1 MSNTQ
6 SQYVMSKGNMF
17 VGSARGRV
25 GNLVLYTRMGSQITR
40 AYQSSV
46 KNPKTS
52 GQMLQR
58 AKFSNAVKFYQKAVQ
73 HFFKFAYQD
82 QKQTE
87 TAFNAFMRHNVD
99 RACLLRKDEVNDPYF
114 PAFGRWQMS
123 QGSLAAPMVPK
134 FTYESDNEN
143 ALFAN
148 TGIKGTEKTVADLSS
163 VLIGQ
168 GYHVGDIIT
177 FVCISSLVNS
187 VDFDLTNY
195 YDSGNLL
202 QPQWDIRQLIVST
215 SDQTAISDIPSLGPS
230 VGVLSAVNG
239 GLQCAFANPQY
250 SNAVAVIATR
260 KGTGV
265 TYASNAE
272 LVPNSVAL
280 EMINATTTTAWIAE
294 VTASWQ
300 SQGDAILQG
309 SVANTRTRAEGG
321 SGTGTTGGS
330 TSGGSTAESKIN
342 TINGGSKPLSITK
355 EGTTDVTIEGN
366 KLSAVPPT
374 TTGKGISIS
383 DFNVNSTSTV
393 ATFSIDVDDRYDTGS
408 VSYMGKTI
416 ANVRREGEDL

>member
-6 SQYVMSKGNMF
+6 SQFVMSKGNMF
-17 VGSARGRV
+17 VGSAKGKV
-25 GNLVLYTRMGSQITR
+25 GNLVLYTRKGSQITR
-40 AYQSSV
+40 AYQSDV

-134 FTYESDNEN
+134 FNKDI
-143 ALFAN
+143 ALFTN
-148 TGIKGTEKTVADLSS
+148 TGMQGTKKTTVAGLSS
-163 VLIGQ
+163 ILIGQ
-168 GYHVGDIIT
+168 GYQVGDIIT
-177 FVCISSLVNS
+177 FVFISSLVNS
-187 VDFDLTNY
+187 VDFDLSNY

-202 QPQWDIRQLIVST
+202 QPQWDIRQFVVSP
-215 SDQTAISDIPSLGPS
+215 SDTTPISDIPSLGPS
-230 VGVLSAVNG
+230 VGVLSPIVNG
-239 GLQCAFANPQY
+239 GGLQFEFTNPKY

-260 KGTGV
+260 KGSGV

-272 LVPNSVAL
+272 LVPNSVTLA
-280 EMINATTTTAWIAE
+280 MINATTTTEWIAE
-294 VTASWQ
+294 VSASWQ

-309 SVANTRTRAEGG
+309 SVANGKSTRAEGG
-321 SGTGTTGGS
+321 SS
-330 TSGGSTAESKIN
+330 IN
-342 TINGGSKPLSITK
+342 TINGESKTLSIG
-355 EGTTDVTIEGN
+355 EPGTTAVKIEGN

-374 TTGKGISIS
+374 ATGSGITINT
-383 DFNVNSTSTV
+383 FALNPTATS
-393 ATFSIDVDDRYDTGS
+393 ATFNIVVAENYKAGS

-416 ANVRREGEDL
+416 ADVRKEGEDL

>member
-1 MSNTQ
+1 
-6 SQYVMSKGNMF
+6 MF
-17 VGSARGRV
+17 VGSAKGRV
-25 GNLVLYTRMGSQITR
+25 GNLVLYTRKGSQITR
-40 AYQSSV
+40 AYQPTV

-114 PAFGRWQMS
+114 PAFGRWIMS
-123 QGSLAAPMVPK
+123 QGSLPAPMIPM
-134 FTYESDNEN
+134 FTNEN
-143 ALFAN
+143 CLFAN

-168 GYHVGDIIT
+168 GAHVGDILTI
-177 FVCISSLVNS
+177 VCISSLVTS
-187 VDFDLTNY
+187 VDFDLSNY
-195 YDSGNLL
+195 YDSGNLV

-215 SDQTAISDIPSLGPS
+215 SDQTPISDIPSLGPS
-230 VGVLSAVNG
+230 VGVLSAVEG
-239 GLQCAFANPQY
+239 GLQFAFTNPQY
-250 SNAVAVIATR
+250 CNAAAVIATR
-260 KGTGV
+260 KGSGV

-280 EMINATTTTAWIAE
+280 AMINATTTTAWIAE
-294 VTASWQ
+294 CTASWQ
-300 SQGDAILQG
+300 SKGDAILQG
-309 SVANTRTRAEGG
+309 SVAKGKRTRAEGG
-321 SGTGTTGGS
+321 SGTGGTGGS
-330 TSGGSTAESKIN
+330 TTGGSTAESYIN
-342 TINGGSKPLSITK
+342 TINDKRQPMTIDGPG
-355 EGTTDVTIEGN
+355 ENGVTIVGE

-374 TTGKGISIS
+374 ATGTGISIK
-383 DFNVNSTSTV
+383 DFEVTPDATM
-393 ATFSIDVDDRYDTGS
+393 ATFYINVAENYNAGS

-416 ANVRREGEDL
+416 ATISKAGSGEDF

>member
-1 MSNTQ
+1 
-6 SQYVMSKGNMF
+6 MF
-17 VGSARGRV
+17 VGSAKGKV

-40 AYQSSV
+40 AYQSTV

-73 HFFKFAYQD
+73 HFFKFAFQD

-134 FTYESDNEN
+134 FNNDN

-163 VLIGQ
+163 ILIGQ

-177 FVCISSLVNS
+177 FVCISSLVTS
-187 VDFDLTNY
+187 VDFDLSNY

-202 QPQWDIRQLIVST
+202 QPQWDIRQFVVST

-239 GLQCAFANPQY
+239 GLQFAFTIPQY

-260 KGTGV
+260 KGSGV

-309 SVANTRTRAEGG
+309 SVANSKRTRAEGG

-330 TSGGSTAESKIN
+330 TTGGHTAESKID
-342 TINGGSKPLSITK
+342 TISGRTEPGVIYNPGTYGVGIKGTSLSR
-355 EGTTDVTIEGN
+355 
-366 KLSAVPPT
+366 VPPT
-374 TTGKGISIS
+374 ATGTGISIS
-383 DFNVNSTSTV
+383 EFSVSTV
-393 ATFSIDVDDRYDTGS
+393 DSTDDTAHFTIVVAEDYTAGS
-408 VSYMGKTI
+408 VSYMGKTVVY
-416 ANVRREGEDL
+416 VRKGSEQEGI

>member
-1 MSNTQ
+1 
-6 SQYVMSKGNMF
+6 MF
-17 VGSARGRV
+17 VGSAKGRV
-25 GNLVLYTRMGSQITR
+25 GNLVLYTRKGSQITR
-40 AYQSSV
+40 AYQPTV

-58 AKFSNAVKFYQKAVQ
+58 AKFANAVKFYQKAVQ

-99 RACLLRKDEVNDPYF
+99 RACLLRMDEVNDPYF

-134 FTYESDNEN
+134 FAN
-143 ALFAN
+143 ANCLFAN

-163 VLIGQ
+163 ILIGQ

-177 FVCISSLVNS
+177 FVCISSLVTS
-187 VDFDLTNY
+187 VDFDLSNY
-195 YDSGNLL
+195 YDSGNLV

-215 SDQTAISDIPSLGPS
+215 SDQTPLSDIPSLGPS

-239 GLQCAFANPQY
+239 GLQFAFNNPQY
-250 SNAVAVIATR
+250 CNAAAVIVTR
-260 KGTGV
+260 KGNGV

-272 LVPNSVAL
+272 LVPNSVTLA
-280 EMINATTTTAWIAE
+280 MINATTTTAWIAE

-309 SVANTRTRAEGG
+309 SVAKSKRTRAEGG

-330 TSGGSTAESKIN
+330 TTGGHTAESYIR
-342 TINGGSKPLSITK
+342 TINGGSQPLTIDQV
-355 EGTTDVTIEGN
+355 GTTAVTIEGN
-366 KLSAVPPT
+366 KLSTVPPT
-374 TTGKGISIS
+374 TPDNRITIE
-383 DFNVNSTSTV
+383 DFSLNPTATV
-393 ATFSIDVDDRYDTGS
+393 ATFKIEVNDDNYTPGS

-416 ANVRREGEDL
+416 ARIVKAGSGEDF

>member
-1 MSNTQ
+1 
-6 SQYVMSKGNMF
+6 MF

-25 GNLVLYTRMGSQITR
+25 GNLVLYTRKGSQITR
-40 AYQSSV
+40 AYQSTV

-114 PAFGRWQMS
+114 PAFGRWIMS

-134 FTYESDNEN
+134 FNNKN

-163 VLIGQ
+163 ILIGQ

-187 VDFDLTNY
+187 VDFDLSNY

-215 SDQTAISDIPSLGPS
+215 SDQTPISEIPSLGPS
-230 VGVLSAVNG
+230 VGVLSAVDG
-239 GLQCAFANPQY
+239 GLQFAFTNPQY

-260 KGTGV
+260 KGSGV

-272 LVPNSVAL
+272 LVPNAVSLA
-280 EMINATTTTAWIAE
+280 MINATTTTAWIAE

-309 SVANTRTRAEGG
+309 SIANGTATRAEGG
-321 SGTGTTGGS
+321 SGTGTAGGSATGG
-330 TSGGSTAESKIN
+330 TTADSRID
-342 TINGGSKPLSITK
+342 TINGGTQILRINGP
-355 EGTTDVTIEGN
+355 GTTTITIEGN
-366 KLSAVPPT
+366 RLSAIPPT
-374 TTGKGISIS
+374 
-383 DFNVNSTSTV
+383 STSPRIKIDNFALNQFKTS
-393 ATFSIDVDDRYDTGS
+393 ATFNIVVPEDYLPATI
-408 VSYMGKTI
+408 SYMGSSI
-416 ANVRREGEDL
+416 AYVRKDSGQEGI

>member
-17 VGSARGRV
+17 VGSAKGKV
-25 GNLVLYTRMGSQITR
+25 GNLILYTRKGSQITR
-40 AYQSSV
+40 AYQSDV
-46 KNPKTS
+46 KNPRTS

-73 HFFKFAYQD
+73 HFFRFAYQD

-134 FTYESDNEN
+134 FANEN

-163 VLIGQ
+163 ILIGQ

-177 FVCISSLVNS
+177 FVCISSLVTS
-187 VDFDLTNY
+187 VDFDLSNY
-195 YDSGNLL
+195 YDSGNLV
-202 QPQWDIRQLIVST
+202 QPQWDIRQFVVST

-239 GLQCAFANPQY
+239 GLQFAFANPQY
-250 SNAVAVIATR
+250 SNAVAVIVTR
-260 KGTGV
+260 KGSGV

-272 LVPNSVAL
+272 LVPNSVTIA
-280 EMINATTTTAWIAE
+280 MINATTTTAWIAE

-309 SVANTRTRAEGG
+309 SVANGKATRADGG

-330 TSGGSTAESKIN
+330 STGGHTTDSVIY
-342 TINGGSKPLSITK
+342 TINGGSKPVKFT
-355 EGTTDVTIEGN
+355 GTGVKTVHIVGN
-366 KLSAVPPT
+366 KLSAVAPT
-374 TTGKGISIS
+374 ATGDGIS
-383 DFNVNSTSTV
+383 VNTFSVNPTATS
-393 ATFSIDVDDRYDTGS
+393 ATFNIVVDEKYKSGS
-408 VSYMGKTI
+408 VSYMGKTVAI
-416 ANVRREGEDL
+416 ITDNAL

>member
-17 VGSARGRV
+17 VGSAKGRV
-25 GNLVLYTRMGSQITR
+25 GNLVLYTRKGSQITR
-40 AYQSSV
+40 AYQSTV

-58 AKFSNAVKFYQKAVQ
+58 AKFANAVKFYQKAVQ

-99 RACLLRKDEVNDPYF
+99 RACLLRKDEVSDPYF

-134 FTYESDNEN
+134 FNNEN

-163 VLIGQ
+163 ILIGQ

-187 VDFDLTNY
+187 VDFDLSNY

-239 GLQCAFANPQY
+239 GLQFAFNNPKY
-250 SNAVAVIATR
+250 SNAAAVIATR
-260 KGTGV
+260 KGSGV
-265 TYASNAE
+265 TYASNAQ
-272 LVPNSVAL
+272 LVPNSVTL
-280 EMINATTTTAWIAE
+280 SMINATTTTAWIAE

-309 SVANTRTRAEGG
+309 SVANSMRTRAEGG

-330 TSGGSTAESKIN
+330 TTGGSTAESKIN
-342 TINGGSKPLSITK
+342 TINGGSQPLTIS
-355 EGTTDVTIEGN
+355 EVGTTDVTIKGN
-366 KLSAVPPT
+366 KLSAIPPT
-374 TTGKGISIS
+374 STNEQIAIS
-383 DFNVNSTSTV
+383 DFEVNSDSTV
-393 ATFSIDVDDRYDTGS
+393 ATFGIDVFDNYKAGS

-416 ANVRREGEDL
+416 AIITEAL

>member
-1 MSNTQ
+1 
-6 SQYVMSKGNMF
+6 MF
-17 VGSARGRV
+17 VGSAKGKV

-134 FTYESDNEN
+134 FNNDN

-163 VLIGQ
+163 ILIGQ

-187 VDFDLTNY
+187 VDFDLSNY

-230 VGVLSAVNG
+230 VGVLTAVNG
-239 GLQCAFANPQY
+239 GLQFAFSNPKY
-250 SNAVAVIATR
+250 SNAAAVIATR
-260 KGTGV
+260 KGSGV

-272 LVPNSVAL
+272 LVPNSVTLA
-280 EMINATTTTAWIAE
+280 MINATSTTAWIAE
-294 VTASWQ
+294 VTVSWQ

-309 SVANTRTRAEGG
+309 SVANSKYRAEGG

-330 TSGGSTAESKIN
+330 TSGGSTAESRID
-342 TINGGSKPLSITK
+342 TINGKPNPLTINK
-355 EGTTDVTIEGN
+355 PGTTGVIIRGY
-366 KLSAVPPT
+366 KLSSVLPV
-374 TTGKGISIS
+374 TTGTGISIY
-383 DFNVNSTSTV
+383 DWQFNDSESVQFNIV
-393 ATFSIDVDDRYDTGS
+393 VDENYTTGS

-416 ANVRREGEDL
+416 AYVNKANEQEGI

>member
-1 MSNTQ
+1 
-6 SQYVMSKGNMF
+6 MF
-17 VGSARGRV
+17 IGSAKGKV
-25 GNLVLYTRMGSQITR
+25 GNLILYTRMGSQITR
-40 AYQSSV
+40 AYQSTV

-99 RACLLRKDEVNDPYF
+99 RACLLRKDEVNDSYF
-114 PAFGRWQMS
+114 PALGRWQMS
-123 QGSLAAPMVPK
+123 QGSLPAPMIPK
-134 FTYESDNEN
+134 FEKDI
-143 ALFAN
+143 ALFTNSGMQGA
-148 TGIKGTEKTVADLSS
+148 KKTTVGGLSS
-163 VLIGQ
+163 ILIGQ

-177 FVCISSLVNS
+177 FVFISSLVNS
-187 VDFDLTNY
+187 VDFDLSNY

-202 QPQWDIRQLIVST
+202 QPQWDIRQFVVSP
-215 SDQTAISDIPSLGPS
+215 SDQTEISDIPSLGPS
-230 VGVLSAVNG
+230 VGVLSASNGG
-239 GLQCAFANPQY
+239 GLQFEFTNPKY

-260 KGTGV
+260 KGNGV

-272 LVPNSVAL
+272 LVPNSVTL
-280 EMINATTTTAWIAE
+280 RMINATTTTDWIAE

-321 SGTGTTGGS
+321 SG
-330 TSGGSTAESKIN
+330 IN
-342 TINGGSKPLSITK
+342 TINGGSEPLSIT
-355 EGTTDVTIEGN
+355 EVGTTAVTIKGN

-374 TTGKGISIS
+374 TTGSGITI
-383 DFNVNSTSTV
+383 DTFALDPTATS
-393 ATFSIDVDDRYDTGS
+393 ATFNIVVAENYKPGS

-416 ANVRREGEDL
+416 ADVIDEDI

>member
-1 MSNTQ
+1 
-6 SQYVMSKGNMF
+6 MF
-17 VGSARGRV
+17 VGSAKGRV
-25 GNLVLYTRMGSQITR
+25 GNLVLYTRKGSQITR
-40 AYQSSV
+40 AYQSTV

-58 AKFSNAVKFYQKAVQ
+58 AKFANSVKFYQKAVQ
-73 HFFKFAYQD
+73 HFFKFAFQD

-99 RACLLRKDEVNDPYF
+99 RACLLRMDEVSDPYF

-134 FTYESDNEN
+134 FTNEN

-148 TGIKGTEKTVADLSS
+148 TGIKGSEKTVADLSS
-163 VLIGQ
+163 ILIGQ

-177 FVCISSLVNS
+177 FVCISSLVTS
-187 VDFDLTNY
+187 VDFDLSNY
-195 YDSGNLL
+195 YDSGNLV

-215 SDQTAISDIPSLGPS
+215 NDQTAISDIPSLGPS

-239 GLQCAFANPQY
+239 GLQFAFANPQY

-260 KGTGV
+260 KGSGV

-272 LVPNSVAL
+272 LVPNPVCLA
-280 EMINATTTTAWIAE
+280 MINATTTTAWIAE

-300 SQGDAILQG
+300 SKGDAILQG
-309 SVANTRTRAEGG
+309 SVAKGKRTRAEGG

-330 TSGGSTAESKIN
+330 TTGGSTAESKIN
-342 TINGGSKPLSITK
+342 TINGGSQALSISTA
-355 EGTTDVTIEGN
+355 GTTAVTIEGN
-366 KLSAVPPT
+366 KLSAVTPT
-374 TTGKGISIS
+374 TTGNGITITN
-383 DFNVNSTSTV
+383 FQVNSTATV
-393 ATFSIDVDDRYDTGS
+393 AMFNIVVAENYNSGS

-416 ANVRREGEDL
+416 AYVSKAAGGEDF

>member
-6 SQYVMSKGNMF
+6 SQLVMSKGNMF

-25 GNLVLYTRMGSQITR
+25 GNLVLYTRKGSQITR
-40 AYQSSV
+40 AYQSTV

-99 RACLLRKDEVNDPYF
+99 RACLLRKDEVNDTYF

-134 FTYESDNEN
+134 FTDAN

-163 VLIGQ
+163 ILIGQ

-239 GLQCAFANPQY
+239 GLQFAFTNPKY
-250 SNAVAVIATR
+250 SNAAAVIATR
-260 KGTGV
+260 KGSGV

-272 LVPNSVAL
+272 LVPNSVTLA
-280 EMINATTTTAWIAE
+280 MINATTTTAWIAE

-309 SVANTRTRAEGG
+309 RVANSKRTRAEGG

-330 TSGGSTAESKIN
+330 STGGHTAESVIK
-342 TINGGSKPLSITK
+342 TINGKSQPL
-355 EGTTDVTIEGN
+355 TISNPGRQYVEIGGN
-366 KLSAVPPT
+366 SLSTVPPA
-374 TTGKGISIS
+374 TTGTGISI
-383 DFNVNSTSTV
+383 DRFHVRDGGEIAAFN
-393 ATFSIDVDDRYDTGS
+393 IDVAEDYSAGS
-408 VSYMGKTI
+408 VSYMGRTI
-416 ANVRREGEDL
+416 AYVKKVDNQEGV

>member
-6 SQYVMSKGNMF
+6 SQLVMSKGNMF
-17 VGSARGRV
+17 VGSAKGRV
-25 GNLVLYTRMGSQITR
+25 GNLVLYTRKGSQITR
-40 AYQSSV
+40 AYQSTV

-134 FTYESDNEN
+134 FNNQN

-163 VLIGQ
+163 ILIGQ

-187 VDFDLTNY
+187 VDFDLSNY

-230 VGVLSAVNG
+230 VGVLSAVDG
-239 GLQCAFANPQY
+239 GLQFAFTNPQY
-250 SNAVAVIATR
+250 SNAVAVIVTR
-260 KGTGV
+260 KGSGV

-280 EMINATTTTAWIAE
+280 AMINATTTTAWIAE
-294 VTASWQ
+294 VTPSWQ

-309 SVANTRTRAEGG
+309 SVANSKRTRAEGG
-321 SGTGTTGGS
+321 SGTGTSGGS
-330 TSGGSTAESKIN
+330 TTGGSTAESRID
-342 TINGGSKPLSITK
+342 TINDGSKAVSISKSGKTY
-355 EGTTDVTIEGN
+355 VTITGN

-374 TTGKGISIS
+374 PTGTGISIK
-383 DFNVNSTSTV
+383 DFELNSTSTV
-393 ATFSIDVDDRYDTGS
+393 ARFEIDVDSSFDTGS

-416 ANVRREGEDL
+416 AYVKKIDNPEGV

>member
-6 SQYVMSKGNMF
+6 SQLVMSKGNMF
-17 VGSARGRV
+17 VGSAKGKV

-40 AYQSSV
+40 AYQSTV

-73 HFFKFAYQD
+73 HFFKFAFQD

-114 PAFGRWQMS
+114 PAFGRWMMS
-123 QGSLAAPMVPK
+123 QGSLAAPMVPM
-134 FTYESDNEN
+134 FNNEN

-163 VLIGQ
+163 ILIGQ

-187 VDFDLTNY
+187 VDFDLSNY

-239 GLQCAFANPQY
+239 GLQFAFTNPQY
-250 SNAVAVIATR
+250 SNAVAVIVTR
-260 KGTGV
+260 KGSGV

-280 EMINATTTTAWIAE
+280 AMIKATTTTAWIAE
-294 VTASWQ
+294 VAASWQ

-309 SVANTRTRAEGG
+309 SVANGKTRAEGG

-330 TSGGSTAESKIN
+330 TTGGSTADSKIN
-342 TINGGSKPLSITK
+342 TINGESKPLTITDW
-355 EGTTDVTIEGN
+355 GQTDVTIKGN

-374 TTGKGISIS
+374 TTNEHILIANFK
-383 DFNVNSTSTV
+383 VNSTSTE
-393 ATFSIDVDDRYDTGS
+393 ATFVIDVDQDYKSGS

-416 ANVRREGEDL
+416 AVVQEPI

>member
-1 MSNTQ
+1 
-6 SQYVMSKGNMF
+6 MF

-25 GNLVLYTRMGSQITR
+25 GNLVLYTRKGSQITR
-40 AYQSSV
+40 AYQSTV

-73 HFFKFAYQD
+73 HFFKFAFQD

-134 FTYESDNEN
+134 FNGDA

-163 VLIGQ
+163 ILIGQ

-187 VDFDLTNY
+187 VDFDLSNY

-202 QPQWDIRQLIVST
+202 QPQWDIRQLIVSP

-239 GLQCAFANPQY
+239 GLQFAFTNPKF
-250 SNAVAVIATR
+250 SNAAAVIATR
-260 KGTGV
+260 KGSGV

-272 LVPNSVAL
+272 LVPNSVTLA
-280 EMINATTTTAWIAE
+280 MIDATTTTAWIAE

-309 SVANTRTRAEGG
+309 SVANGRTRAEGG
-321 SGTGTTGGS
+321 SGTGEAGGSATGGH
-330 TSGGSTAESKIN
+330 TAESRID
-342 TINGGSKPLSITK
+342 TINDGTKPLTIS
-355 EGTTDVTIEGN
+355 EAGSTDVLIEGY
-366 KLSAVPPT
+366 KLSSVPPT
-374 TTGKGISIS
+374 TTGTGITIV
-383 DFNVNSTSTV
+383 DFNVYPNAAQV
-393 ATFSIDVDDRYDTGS
+393 GFSIDVAVGYKAGY

-416 ANVRREGEDL
+416 AVIQEAL

>member
-1 MSNTQ
+1 
-6 SQYVMSKGNMF
+6 MF
-17 VGSARGRV
+17 VGSAKGRV
-25 GNLVLYTRMGSQITR
+25 GNLVLYTRKGSQITR
-40 AYQSSV
+40 AYQPTV

-99 RACLLRKDEVNDPYF
+99 RACLLRKDEVSDPYF
-114 PAFGRWQMS
+114 PAFGRWMMS

-134 FTYESDNEN
+134 FANEN
-143 ALFAN
+143 CLFAN
-148 TGIKGTEKTVADLSS
+148 TGIKGTEKTVAELSS
-163 VLIGQ
+163 ILIGQ

-177 FVCISSLVNS
+177 FVCISSLVTS
-187 VDFDLTNY
+187 VDFDLSNY
-195 YDSGNLL
+195 YDSGNLV

-215 SDQTAISDIPSLGPS
+215 SDQTAIKDIPSLGPS
-230 VGVLSAVNG
+230 VGVLSAVKG
-239 GLQCAFANPQY
+239 GLQFAFSNPQY
-250 SNAVAVIATR
+250 SNAAAVIATR
-260 KGTGV
+260 KGSGV

-272 LVPNSVAL
+272 LVPNSVTLA
-280 EMINATTTTAWIAE
+280 MINATTTAAWIAE

-309 SVANTRTRAEGG
+309 SVAKGKATRAEGG
-321 SGTGTTGGS
+321 SGTGATGGS
-330 TSGGSTAESKIN
+330 TSGGSTSESKIN
-342 TINGGSKPLSITK
+342 TINGGSQAVSLPGPGLHQM
-355 EGTTDVTIEGN
+355 TIVGN

-374 TTGKGISIS
+374 ATGTGITINS
-383 DFNVNSTSTV
+383 FAVNPTATS
-393 ATFSIDVDDRYDTGS
+393 ATFNIVVDENATTGS

-416 ANVRREGEDL
+416 ATYRKAGSGEDF

>member
-17 VGSARGRV
+17 VGSAKGRV
-25 GNLVLYTRMGSQITR
+25 GNLVLYTRKGSQITR
-40 AYQSSV
+40 AYQSTV

-58 AKFSNAVKFYQKAVQ
+58 AKFANAVKFYQKAVQ
-73 HFFKFAYQD
+73 HFFKFAFQD

-99 RACLLRKDEVNDPYF
+99 RACLLRKDEVDDTYF
-114 PAFGRWQMS
+114 PAFGRWIMS
-123 QGSLAAPMVPK
+123 QGSLAAPMIPI
-134 FTYESDNEN
+134 FSHEN

-163 VLIGQ
+163 ILIGQ

-187 VDFDLTNY
+187 VDFDLSNY

-239 GLQCAFANPQY
+239 GLQFAFTNPKY
-250 SNAVAVIATR
+250 SNAAAVIATR
-260 KGTGV
+260 KGSGV

-272 LVPNSVAL
+272 LVPNSVTLA
-280 EMINATTTTAWIAE
+280 MINATTTTAWIAE

-309 SVANTRTRAEGG
+309 SVAKGKGTRAEGG

-330 TSGGSTAESKIN
+330 STGGHTTDSVIY
-342 TINGGSKPLSITK
+342 TINGGSKPVTLTG
-355 EGTTDVTIEGN
+355 EGVKTVHIEGN
-366 KLSAVPPT
+366 KLSAVEPSA
-374 TTGKGISIS
+374 TGKGISID
-383 DFNVNSTSTV
+383 DFSVNDTATS
-393 ATFSIDVDDRYDTGS
+393 ATIEILVDPGYTSGS
-408 VSYMGKTI
+408 VSYMGKTVAI
-416 ANVRREGEDL
+416 IDDAL

>member
-1 MSNTQ
+1 
-6 SQYVMSKGNMF
+6 MF
-17 VGSARGRV
+17 VGSAKGKV
-25 GNLVLYTRMGSQITR
+25 GNLILYTRMGSQITR
-40 AYQSSV
+40 AYQSTV

-134 FTYESDNEN
+134 FNNAN

-177 FVCISSLVNS
+177 FVCISSLVTS
-187 VDFDLTNY
+187 VDFDLSNY

-202 QPQWDIRQLIVST
+202 QPQWDIRQFVVST

-239 GLQCAFANPQY
+239 GLQFAFTIPQY

-260 KGTGV
+260 KGSGV

-309 SVANTRTRAEGG
+309 SVANSKRTRAEGG

-330 TSGGSTAESKIN
+330 TTGGHTAESKID
-342 TINGGSKPLSITK
+342 TISGKTEPGTIWKPGQYGVGIKGTSLSR
-355 EGTTDVTIEGN
+355 
-366 KLSAVPPT
+366 VPPT
-374 TTGKGISIS
+374 ATGTGISIK
-383 DFNVNSTSTV
+383 DFSVSTVNSTDDTAHFEVVV
-393 ATFSIDVDDRYDTGS
+393 AEDYTAGSI
-408 VSYMGKTI
+408 SYMGKTVVY
-416 ANVRREGEDL
+416 VRKGSEQEGI

>member
-6 SQYVMSKGNMF
+6 SQLVMSKGNMF
-17 VGSARGRV
+17 VGSAKGRV
-25 GNLVLYTRMGSQITR
+25 GNLVLYTRKGSQITR
-40 AYQSSV
+40 AYQSTV

-58 AKFSNAVKFYQKAVQ
+58 AKFANAVKFYQKAVQ

-82 QKQTE
+82 QKKTE

-99 RACLLRKDEVNDPYF
+99 RACLLRMDEVNDPYF
-114 PAFGRWQMS
+114 PALGRWMMS

-134 FTYESDNEN
+134 FTDAN

-163 VLIGQ
+163 ILIGQ

-187 VDFDLTNY
+187 VDFDLSNY

-239 GLQCAFANPQY
+239 GLQFAFTNPQY
-250 SNAVAVIATR
+250 SNAAAVIATR
-260 KGTGV
+260 KGSGV

-272 LVPNSVAL
+272 LVPNSVTLA
-280 EMINATTTTAWIAE
+280 MINATTTTAWIAE

-309 SVANTRTRAEGG
+309 SVAKGLGTRAEGG
-321 SGTGTTGGS
+321 SGTGTPGGS
-330 TSGGSTAESKIN
+330 TTGGTTAESKIN
-342 TINGGSKPLSITK
+342 TINGGTQPLTIS
-355 EGTTDVTIEGN
+355 EVSTTRVTIEGI

-374 TTGKGISIS
+374 TTDASELKVYV
-383 DFNVNSTSTV
+383 DEFELNATATV
-393 ATFSIDVDDRYDTGS
+393 ATFSIEVEEGYEAGS

-416 ANVRREGEDL
+416 AVIEEPI

>member
-1 MSNTQ
+1 
-6 SQYVMSKGNMF
+6 MF
-17 VGSARGRV
+17 VGSAKGRV
-25 GNLVLYTRMGSQITR
+25 GNLVLYTRKGSQITR
-40 AYQSSV
+40 AYQSTV

-58 AKFSNAVKFYQKAVQ
+58 AKFANAVKFYQKAVQ
-73 HFFKFAYQD
+73 HFFKFAFQD

-99 RACLLRKDEVNDPYF
+99 RACLLRKDEVDDSYF

-123 QGSLAAPMVPK
+123 QGSLASPMVPK
-134 FTYESDNEN
+134 FNHN
-143 ALFAN
+143 IALFAN

-163 VLIGQ
+163 ILIGQ

-187 VDFDLTNY
+187 VDFDLSNY

-239 GLQCAFANPQY
+239 GLQFAFNNPQY
-250 SNAVAVIATR
+250 SNAAAVIATR
-260 KGTGV
+260 KGSGV

-272 LVPNSVAL
+272 LVPNSVTLA
-280 EMINATTTTAWIAE
+280 MINATTTTAWIAE

-300 SQGDAILQG
+300 SKGDAILQG
-309 SVANTRTRAEGG
+309 SVAKSKRTRAEGG

-330 TSGGSTAESKIN
+330 PTGGSTAESKIN
-342 TINGGSKPLSITK
+342 TINGGSQPLTIDK
-355 EGTTDVTIEGN
+355 VGTTIVTIVGN
-366 KLSAVPPT
+366 KLSSVIP
-374 TTGKGISIS
+374 
-383 DFNVNSTSTV
+383 TSTNPSILINGWNLNPTATEAKFNIVV
-393 ATFSIDVDDRYDTGS
+393 AENYTPGS

-416 ANVRREGEDL
+416 ATVSKAGSGEDF

>member
-6 SQYVMSKGNMF
+6 SQLVMSKGNMF

-73 HFFKFAYQD
+73 HFFKFAFQD

-123 QGSLAAPMVPK
+123 QGSLPAPFVPK
-134 FTYESDNEN
+134 FNKDI
-143 ALFAN
+143 ALFTNSAFS
-148 TGIKGTEKTVADLSS
+148 GIKKTTVAGLSS

-177 FVCISSLVNS
+177 FVFISSLVNS
-187 VDFDLTNY
+187 VDFDLSNY

-202 QPQWDIRQLIVST
+202 QPQWDIRQFVVST
-215 SDQTAISDIPSLGPS
+215 SDSTAISDIPSLGPS
-230 VGVLSAVNG
+230 VGVLSPANGG
-239 GLQCAFANPQY
+239 GLQFEFTNPKY

-260 KGTGV
+260 KGSGV

-272 LVPNSVAL
+272 LVPNSVTLA
-280 EMINATTTTAWIAE
+280 MINATTKTEWIAE

-300 SQGDAILQG
+300 SQGDAILKG
-309 SVANTRTRAEGG
+309 SVADGKSTRAEGG
-321 SGTGTTGGS
+321 SG
-330 TSGGSTAESKIN
+330 II
-342 TINGGSKPLSITK
+342 TINGESKPLSIGK
-355 EGTTDVTIEGN
+355 PGTTVVTIEGN
-366 KLSAVPPT
+366 KLSSVPPT
-374 TTGKGISIS
+374 ATGSGITINTFAL
-383 DFNVNSTSTV
+383 DPTATS
-393 ATFSIDVDDRYDTGS
+393 ATFNIVVAENYEAGS

-416 ANVRREGEDL
+416 AYVSEEDL

>member
-1 MSNTQ
+1 
-6 SQYVMSKGNMF
+6 MF
-17 VGSARGRV
+17 VGSAKGKV

-40 AYQSSV
+40 AYQSTV

-134 FTYESDNEN
+134 FNNQN

-163 VLIGQ
+163 ILIGQ

-177 FVCISSLVNS
+177 FVCISSLVTS
-187 VDFDLTNY
+187 VDFDLSNY

-215 SDQTAISDIPSLGPS
+215 SDQTPISDIPSLGPS

-239 GLQCAFANPQY
+239 GLQFAFNNPKY

-260 KGTGV
+260 KGSGV

-272 LVPNSVAL
+272 LVPNSVTLA
-280 EMINATTTTAWIAE
+280 MINATTTTAWIAE

-309 SVANTRTRAEGG
+309 SVANGGRTRADGG

-330 TSGGSTAESKIN
+330 TTGGSTAESKIY
-342 TINGGSKPLSITK
+342 TINGGTQPLTIT
-355 EGTTDVTIEGN
+355 EESSTTVTIEGN

-374 TTGKGISIS
+374 ATGKGISWS
-383 DFNVNSTSTV
+383 TFELNSTSTV
-393 ATFSIDVDDRYDTGS
+393 ATFDIDVDDVFDTGS

-416 ANVRREGEDL
+416 AYVKKGSEQEGI

>member
-1 MSNTQ
+1 
-6 SQYVMSKGNMF
+6 MF
-17 VGSARGRV
+17 VGSAKGKV
-25 GNLVLYTRMGSQITR
+25 GNLILYTRKGSQITR
-40 AYQSSV
+40 AYQSDV
-46 KNPKTS
+46 KNPRTS

-82 QKQTE
+82 QRANE

-134 FTYESDNEN
+134 FANEN
-143 ALFAN
+143 CLFAN

-163 VLIGQ
+163 ILIGQ

-177 FVCISSLVNS
+177 FVCISSLVTS

-195 YDSGNLL
+195 YDSGNLV
-202 QPQWDIRQLIVST
+202 QPQWDIRQFVVST

-239 GLQCAFANPQY
+239 GLQFAFANPQY
-250 SNAVAVIATR
+250 SNAAAVIVTR
-260 KGTGV
+260 KGSGV

-280 EMINATTTTAWIAE
+280 AMINATTTTAWIAE

-309 SVANTRTRAEGG
+309 SVANGKTRAEGG

-330 TSGGSTAESKIN
+330 TTGGSTAESRIN
-342 TINGGSKPLSITK
+342 TINGGSLPLSID
-355 EGTTDVTIEGN
+355 EPGTTNVTIEGI

-374 TTGKGISIS
+374 TTDKSNQKIYVH
-383 DFNVNSTSTV
+383 DFRINETRTV
-393 ATFSIDVDDRYDTGS
+393 VEFQIEVEDDFPTGS

-416 ANVRREGEDL
+416 AYVKKVDGQEGL

>member
-1 MSNTQ
+1 
-6 SQYVMSKGNMF
+6 MF
-17 VGSARGRV
+17 VGSAKGKV

-40 AYQSSV
+40 AYQSTV

-134 FTYESDNEN
+134 FDSNN

-148 TGIKGTEKTVADLSS
+148 TGINGTENTVADLSS
-163 VLIGQ
+163 ILIGQ

-177 FVCISSLVNS
+177 FVCISSLVTS
-187 VDFDLTNY
+187 VDFDLSNY

-202 QPQWDIRQLIVST
+202 QPQWDIRQFVVST
-215 SDQTAISDIPSLGPS
+215 SDQTPIIDIPSLGPS
-230 VGVLSAVNG
+230 VGILTAVNG
-239 GLQCAFANPQY
+239 GLQFTFTNPKY

-260 KGTGV
+260 KGSGV

-280 EMINATTTTAWIAE
+280 AMINATTTTAWIAE
-294 VTASWQ
+294 VAASWQ

-309 SVANTRTRAEGG
+309 SVANGKTRAEGG

-330 TSGGSTAESKIN
+330 TSGGTTAGSKIN
-342 TINGGSKPLSITK
+342 TINGKTQPLTIDEAGS
-355 EGTTDVTIEGN
+355 TDVTIEGIN
-366 KLSAVPPT
+366 LSSVKPTSTDEVHIYAMDFKL
-374 TTGKGISIS
+374 
-383 DFNVNSTSTV
+383 NSTSTV
-393 ATFSIDVDDRYDTGS
+393 ATFSIEVEDGYKTGS

-416 ANVRREGEDL
+416 AVVKEPI

>member
-1 MSNTQ
+1 MYNTQ

-17 VGSARGRV
+17 VGSAKGKV
-25 GNLVLYTRMGSQITR
+25 GNLILYTRKGSQITR
-40 AYQSSV
+40 AYQSDV
-46 KNPKTS
+46 KNPRTS

-73 HFFKFAYQD
+73 HFFKFAFQD

-114 PAFGRWQMS
+114 PAFGRWMMS

-134 FTYESDNEN
+134 FANEN

-163 VLIGQ
+163 ILIGQ

-177 FVCISSLVNS
+177 FVCISSLVTS
-187 VDFDLTNY
+187 VDFDLSNY
-195 YDSGNLL
+195 YDSGNLV
-202 QPQWDIRQLIVST
+202 QPQWDIRQLIVSL

-230 VGVLSAVNG
+230 VGALSAVDG
-239 GLQCAFANPQY
+239 GLQFAFKNPQY
-250 SNAVAVIATR
+250 SNAAAVIATR
-260 KGTGV
+260 KGSGV

-272 LVPNSVAL
+272 LVPNSVTLA
-280 EMINATTTTAWIAE
+280 MINATTTTAWTAE

-309 SVANTRTRAEGG
+309 SVAKGKRTRAEGG
-321 SGTGTTGGS
+321 SGTGETGGS
-330 TSGGSTAESKIN
+330 STGGHTSDSVIN
-342 TINGGSKPLSITK
+342 TINGKSQPLTIDKVGVTA
-355 EGTTDVTIEGN
+355 VTIVGN
-366 KLSAVPPT
+366 KLSSVVPTATNPT
-374 TTGKGISIS
+374 ILINGWKLNADATE
-383 DFNVNSTSTV
+383 
-393 ATFSIDVDDRYDTGS
+393 ATFNINVAENYTPGS

-416 ANVRREGEDL
+416 AYVSKAASGEDF

>member
-1 MSNTQ
+1 
-6 SQYVMSKGNMF
+6 MF
-17 VGSARGRV
+17 VGSAKGKV

-40 AYQSSV
+40 AYQSTV

-82 QKQTE
+82 QKKTE

-114 PAFGRWQMS
+114 PAFGRWMMS
-123 QGSLAAPMVPK
+123 QGSLAAPMVPT
-134 FTYESDNEN
+134 FNNEN

-163 VLIGQ
+163 ILIGQ

-187 VDFDLTNY
+187 VDFDLSNY

-202 QPQWDIRQLIVST
+202 QPQWDIRQLIVSP

-239 GLQCAFANPQY
+239 GLQFAFNNPQY

-260 KGTGV
+260 KGSGV

-272 LVPNSVAL
+272 LVPNSVTLA
-280 EMINATTTTAWIAE
+280 MINATTTTAWIAE

-309 SVANTRTRAEGG
+309 SVANSMRTRAEGG
-321 SGTGTTGGS
+321 SGTGTSGGS
-330 TSGGSTAESKIN
+330 ATGGSTAESKIN
-342 TINGGSKPLSITK
+342 TINGVSQPLTIT
-355 EGTTDVTIEGN
+355 ESGTTDVTIKGN

-374 TTGKGISIS
+374 TTNEHILIANFK
-383 DFNVNSTSTV
+383 VNSTSTE
-393 ATFSIDVDDRYDTGS
+393 ATFVIDVEDDYKSGY

-416 ANVRREGEDL
+416 AVVEEPL

>member
-17 VGSARGRV
+17 VGSAKGRV
-25 GNLVLYTRMGSQITR
+25 GNLVLYTRKGSQITR
-40 AYQSSV
+40 AYQSTV

-99 RACLLRKDEVNDPYF
+99 RACLLRKDEVSDPYF

-134 FTYESDNEN
+134 FNNEN

-148 TGIKGTEKTVADLSS
+148 TGIRGNEKTVADLSS
-163 VLIGQ
+163 ILIGQ
-168 GYHVGDIIT
+168 GYHIGDIIT

-187 VDFDLTNY
+187 VDFDLSHY

-215 SDQTAISDIPSLGPS
+215 SDHTAISDIPSLGPS

-239 GLQCAFANPQY
+239 GLQFAFNNPQY
-250 SNAVAVIATR
+250 SNAAAVIATR
-260 KGTGV
+260 KGSGV

-272 LVPNSVAL
+272 LVPNSVTLA
-280 EMINATTTTAWIAE
+280 MINATSTTAWIAE

-309 SVANTRTRAEGG
+309 SVANGMRTRAEGG
-321 SGTGTTGGS
+321 SGTGTPGGS
-330 TSGGSTAESKIN
+330 ATGGSTAESKIN
-342 TINGGSKPLSITK
+342 TINGRSQPLTISEPGS
-355 EGTTDVTIEGN
+355 TDVTIEGIN
-366 KLSAVPPT
+366 LSAVRPT
-374 TTGKGISIS
+374 STDIKRIYTI
-383 DFNVNSTSTV
+383 DFKLNSTSTV
-393 ATFSIDVDDRYDTGS
+393 ATFSIEIDDDYNAGS

-416 ANVRREGEDL
+416 ALVTKPDNQEGI

>member
-1 MSNTQ
+1 MSYTQ
-6 SQYVMSKGNMF
+6 SQFVMSKGNMF
-17 VGSARGRV
+17 VGSAKGRV
-25 GNLVLYTRMGSQITR
+25 GNLVLYTRKGSQITR
-40 AYQSSV
+40 AYQSTV

-58 AKFSNAVKFYQKAVQ
+58 AKFANAVKFYQKAVQ

-99 RACLLRKDEVNDPYF
+99 RACLLRMDEVNDPYF

-134 FTYESDNEN
+134 FANEN
-143 ALFAN
+143 CLFAN

-163 VLIGQ
+163 ILIGQ

-177 FVCISSLVNS
+177 FVCISSLVTS
-187 VDFDLTNY
+187 VDFDLSNY
-195 YDSGNLL
+195 YDSGNLV

-239 GLQCAFANPQY
+239 GLQFAFNNPQY
-250 SNAVAVIATR
+250 CNAAAVIATR
-260 KGTGV
+260 KGSGV

-280 EMINATTTTAWIAE
+280 AMINATTTTAWIAE

-300 SQGDAILQG
+300 SKGDAILQG
-309 SVANTRTRAEGG
+309 SVAKGKRTRAEGG
-321 SGTGTTGGS
+321 SGTGQTGGSPTGGS
-330 TSGGSTAESKIN
+330 TAGSKIN
-342 TINGGSKPLSITK
+342 TINGGSQALSISTA
-355 EGTTDVTIEGN
+355 GTTAVTIEGN

-374 TTGKGISIS
+374 TTNTLISITNFQVNPTATEAK
-383 DFNVNSTSTV
+383 FNIVV
-393 ATFSIDVDDRYDTGS
+393 VKDYKTGS

-416 ANVRREGEDL
+416 AYVSQAASGEDF

>member
-1 MSNTQ
+1 
-6 SQYVMSKGNMF
+6 MF
-17 VGSARGRV
+17 VGSAKGKV
-25 GNLVLYTRMGSQITR
+25 GNLVLYTRKGSQITR
-40 AYQSSV
+40 AYQSTV

-99 RACLLRKDEVNDPYF
+99 RACLLRKDEVSDPYF

-134 FTYESDNEN
+134 FANEN
-143 ALFAN
+143 CLFAN

-163 VLIGQ
+163 ILIGQ

-177 FVCISSLVNS
+177 FVCISSLVTS
-187 VDFDLTNY
+187 VDFDLSNY
-195 YDSGNLL
+195 YDSGNLV
-202 QPQWDIRQLIVST
+202 QPQWDIRQFVVST

-230 VGVLSAVNG
+230 VGILSAVNG
-239 GLQCAFANPQY
+239 GLQFAFTNPQY
-250 SNAVAVIATR
+250 SNAAAVIVTR
-260 KGTGV
+260 KGNGV

-280 EMINATTTTAWIAE
+280 AMINATTTTAWIAE

-309 SVANTRTRAEGG
+309 SVAKSKRTRAEGG
-321 SGTGTTGGS
+321 SGTGETGGS
-330 TSGGSTAESKIN
+330 TTGGSTAESKIN
-342 TINGGSKPLSITK
+342 TINGGSQALSIDK
-355 EGTTDVTIEGN
+355 PGTTAVTIEGN
-366 KLSAVPPT
+366 KLSAVAPT
-374 TTGKGISIS
+374 STGNGISVT
-383 DFNVNSTSTV
+383 NYQVNSTATV
-393 ATFSIDVDDRYDTGS
+393 AMFNIVVAEDYKAGS

-416 ANVRREGEDL
+416 AYVSKATSGEDF

>member
-6 SQYVMSKGNMF
+6 SQLVMSKGNMF
-17 VGSARGRV
+17 VGSAKGRV
-25 GNLVLYTRMGSQITR
+25 GNLVLYTRKGSQITR
-40 AYQSSV
+40 AYQSTV

-134 FTYESDNEN
+134 FNNEN

-163 VLIGQ
+163 ILIGQ

-177 FVCISSLVNS
+177 FVCISSLVTS
-187 VDFDLTNY
+187 VDFDLSNY
-195 YDSGNLL
+195 YDSGNLV

-230 VGVLSAVNG
+230 VGVLSAING
-239 GLQCAFANPQY
+239 GLQFAFANPQY
-250 SNAVAVIATR
+250 SNAVAVIVTR
-260 KGTGV
+260 KGSGV

-280 EMINATTTTAWIAE
+280 AMINATTTTAWIAE

-330 TSGGSTAESKIN
+330 TTGGSTAESKIN
-342 TINGGSKPLSITK
+342 TINGAYKPLTISETGSTNVK
-355 EGTTDVTIEGN
+355 IEGIN
-366 KLSAVPPT
+366 LSAVPPT
-374 TTGKGISIS
+374 TTDASNQKIYV
-383 DFNVNSTSTV
+383 DEFEVNETRTV
-393 ATFSIDVDDRYDTGS
+393 AEFAIEVEDGYKSGS
-408 VSYMGKTI
+408 VSYMGRTI
-416 ANVRREGEDL
+416 AVVQEAL

>member
-1 MSNTQ
+1 
-6 SQYVMSKGNMF
+6 
-17 VGSARGRV
+17 
-25 GNLVLYTRMGSQITR
+25 
-40 AYQSSV
+40 
-46 KNPKTS
+46 
-52 GQMLQR
+52 MLQR
-58 AKFSNAVKFYQKAVQ
+58 AKFANAVKFYQKAVQ
-73 HFFKFAYQD
+73 HFFKFAFQD

-99 RACLLRKDEVNDPYF
+99 RACLLRKDEVDDSYF

-123 QGSLAAPMVPK
+123 QGSLASPMVPK
-134 FTYESDNEN
+134 FNHN
-143 ALFAN
+143 IALFAN

-163 VLIGQ
+163 ILIGQ

-187 VDFDLTNY
+187 VDFDLSNY

-239 GLQCAFANPQY
+239 GLQFAFNNPQY
-250 SNAVAVIATR
+250 SNAAAVIATR
-260 KGTGV
+260 KGSGV

-272 LVPNSVAL
+272 LVPNSVTLA
-280 EMINATTTTAWIAE
+280 MINATTTTAWIAE

-309 SVANTRTRAEGG
+309 SVAQGKATRAEGG

-330 TSGGSTAESKIN
+330 STGGHTTDSVIN
-342 TINGGSKPLSITK
+342 TINGGSQPITIPDS
-355 EGTTDVTIEGN
+355 GTTAVTIVGN
-366 KLSAVPPT
+366 KLSSVAPT
-374 TTGKGISIS
+374 ATGTGISVDS
-383 DFNVNSTSTV
+383 FRVNPTATS
-393 ATFSIDVDDRYDTGS
+393 ATFNIVIADEYDPGT
-408 VSYMGKTI
+408 VSYMGKTVAI
-416 ANVRREGEDL
+416 ITNEPL

>member
-6 SQYVMSKGNMF
+6 SQLVMSKGNMF
-17 VGSARGRV
+17 VGSAKGKV

-40 AYQSSV
+40 AYQSTV

-73 HFFKFAYQD
+73 HFFKFAFQD

-134 FTYESDNEN
+134 FNNEN

-163 VLIGQ
+163 ILIGQ

-177 FVCISSLVNS
+177 FVCISSLVTS
-187 VDFDLTNY
+187 VDFDLSNY

-202 QPQWDIRQLIVST
+202 QPQWDIRQFVVST

-239 GLQCAFANPQY
+239 GLQFAFNNPKY
-250 SNAVAVIATR
+250 SNAAAVIATR
-260 KGTGV
+260 KGSGV

-272 LVPNSVAL
+272 LVPNSVTLA
-280 EMINATTTTAWIAE
+280 MINATTTTAWIAE

-309 SVANTRTRAEGG
+309 SVANSGRTRAEGG

-330 TSGGSTAESKIN
+330 TTGGTTAESKIN
-342 TINGGSKPLSITK
+342 TINGGTQPLTIS
-355 EGTTDVTIEGN
+355 EVSSTDVTIEGI

-374 TTGKGISIS
+374 TTDESKLKIYV
-383 DFNVNSTSTV
+383 DEFKLNPTATV
-393 ATFSIDVDDRYDTGS
+393 ATFTIEVENGYQAGS

-416 ANVRREGEDL
+416 AVVKEPL

>member
-1 MSNTQ
+1 
-6 SQYVMSKGNMF
+6 MF
-17 VGSARGRV
+17 VGSAKGRV
-25 GNLVLYTRMGSQITR
+25 GNLVLYTRKGSQITR
-40 AYQSSV
+40 AYQSTV

-73 HFFKFAYQD
+73 HFFKFAFQD

-114 PAFGRWQMS
+114 PAFGRWIMS

-134 FTYESDNEN
+134 FRDFDC
-143 ALFAN
+143 LFAN

-163 VLIGQ
+163 ILIGQ

-177 FVCISSLVNS
+177 FVCISSLVTS
-187 VDFDLTNY
+187 VDFDLSNY
-195 YDSGNLL
+195 YDSGNLV

-215 SDQTAISDIPSLGPS
+215 NDQTAISDIPSLGPS
-230 VGVLSAVNG
+230 VGELYAGEG
-239 GLQCAFANPQY
+239 GLFFDFTNPQY
-250 SNAVAVIATR
+250 SNAAAVIATR
-260 KGTGV
+260 KGSGV

-272 LVPNSVAL
+272 LVPNPVTLA
-280 EMINATTTTAWIAE
+280 MINVTTTTAWNAE

-309 SVANTRTRAEGG
+309 SVAKGNGTRAEGG

-330 TSGGSTAESKIN
+330 STGGHTNDSVIN
-342 TINGGSKPLSITK
+342 TINGGSKPVSITK
-355 EGTTDVTIEGN
+355 AGTTAVTIVGN
-366 KLSAVPPT
+366 KLSAFEPT
-374 TTGKGISIS
+374 ATGTGISVDSFSVNPTATSATFNIVVDS
-383 DFNVNSTSTV
+383 DFTS
-393 ATFSIDVDDRYDTGS
+393 GS
-408 VSYMGKTI
+408 VSYMGRTVAI
-416 ANVRREGEDL
+416 IDDAL

>member
-1 MSNTQ
+1 
-6 SQYVMSKGNMF
+6 MF
-17 VGSARGRV
+17 VGSAKGRV
-25 GNLVLYTRMGSQITR
+25 GNLVLYTRKGSQITR

-134 FTYESDNEN
+134 FNNEN

-163 VLIGQ
+163 ILIGQ

-187 VDFDLTNY
+187 VDFDLSNY

-202 QPQWDIRQLIVST
+202 QPQWDIRQLIVSP

-230 VGVLSAVNG
+230 VGVLSAVDG
-239 GLQCAFANPQY
+239 GLQFAFANPQY
-250 SNAVAVIATR
+250 SNAVAVIVTR
-260 KGTGV
+260 KGSGV

-280 EMINATTTTAWIAE
+280 AMINATSTTAWIAE

-309 SVANTRTRAEGG
+309 SVANGRTRAEGG

-330 TSGGSTAESKIN
+330 TTGGSTADSKIN
-342 TINGGSKPLSITK
+342 TINGGYQPLTISEDGPT
-355 EGTTDVTIEGN
+355 EVTIEGN

-374 TTGKGISIS
+374 TTNDLIHIGNFK
-383 DFNVNSTSTV
+383 VNPASTV
-393 ATFSIDVDDRYDTGS
+393 ATFIIDVDADYKAGS
-408 VSYMGKTI
+408 VSYMGRTI
-416 ANVRREGEDL
+416 AVVQEPI

>member
-1 MSNTQ
+1 
-6 SQYVMSKGNMF
+6 MF
-17 VGSARGRV
+17 VGSAKGRV
-25 GNLVLYTRMGSQITR
+25 GNLVLYTRKGSQITR
-40 AYQSSV
+40 AYQSTV

-114 PAFGRWQMS
+114 PAFGRWIMS
-123 QGSLAAPMVPK
+123 QGSLAAPMVPI
-134 FTYESDNEN
+134 FDEG
-143 ALFAN
+143 ACLFAN

-177 FVCISSLVNS
+177 FVCISSLVTS
-187 VDFDLTNY
+187 VDFDLSNY
-195 YDSGNLL
+195 YDSGNLV

-230 VGVLSAVNG
+230 VGALIANDGGLEFDFVNG
-239 GLQCAFANPQY
+239 NY
-250 SNAVAVIATR
+250 SNAAAVIATR
-260 KGTGV
+260 KGSGV

-272 LVPNSVAL
+272 LVPNEVTLA
-280 EMINATTTTAWIAE
+280 MINATATTAWIAE

-309 SVANTRTRAEGG
+309 SIANTRTRAEGG

-330 TSGGSTAESKIN
+330 TTGGTTAESKIN
-342 TINGGSKPLSITK
+342 TINGGSQPVSITK
-355 EGTTDVTIEGN
+355 AGTTAVTIVGN
-366 KLSAVPPT
+366 KLSTVAPT
-374 TTGKGISIS
+374 ATGKGISIDNFS
-383 DFNVNSTSTV
+383 VNPTATS
-393 ATFSIDVDDRYDTGS
+393 ATFNIVVAENYYSGS
-408 VSYMGKTI
+408 VSYMGKTVAI
-416 ANVRREGEDL
+416 ITDNAL

>member
-17 VGSARGRV
+17 VGSAKGRV
-25 GNLVLYTRMGSQITR
+25 GNLVLYTRKGSQITR
-40 AYQSSV
+40 AYQSTV

-58 AKFSNAVKFYQKAVQ
+58 AKFANAVKFYQKAVQ

-99 RACLLRKDEVNDPYF
+99 RACLLRKDEVSDPYF
-114 PAFGRWQMS
+114 PAFGRWIMS
-123 QGSLAAPMVPK
+123 QGSLAAPMVPV
-134 FTYESDNEN
+134 FYGEP

-163 VLIGQ
+163 ILIGQ

-177 FVCISSLVNS
+177 FVCISSLVTS
-187 VDFDLTNY
+187 VDFDLSNY
-195 YDSGNLL
+195 YDSGNLV
-202 QPQWDIRQLIVST
+202 QPQWDIRQLIIST
-215 SDQTAISDIPSLGPS
+215 NDQTAINDIPSLGPS
-230 VGVLSAVNG
+230 VGVLSATQG
-239 GLQCAFANPQY
+239 GLLFDFNNPNY
-250 SNAVAVIATR
+250 SNAAAVIATR
-260 KGTGV
+260 KGSGV

-272 LVPNSVAL
+272 LVPNEVAL
-280 EMINATTTTAWIAE
+280 AMIDATTTTAWNAE

-309 SVANTRTRAEGG
+309 SIANRNATRSEGG

-330 TSGGSTAESKIN
+330 STGGHTSDSVIK
-342 TINGGSKPLSITK
+342 TINGVSKPVSITEK
-355 EGTTDVTIEGN
+355 GTTAVTIVGN
-366 KLSAVPPT
+366 KLSAIAPT
-374 TTGKGISIS
+374 ATGEGISI
-383 DFNVNSTSTV
+383 DNFTVNPTATSTTFNIVV
-393 ATFSIDVDDRYDTGS
+393 AENYTSGS
-408 VSYMGKTI
+408 VSYMGRTVAI
-416 ANVRREGEDL
+416 IEDAL

>member
-6 SQYVMSKGNMF
+6 SQLVMSKGNMF
-17 VGSARGRV
+17 VGSAKGRV
-25 GNLVLYTRMGSQITR
+25 GNLVLYTRKGSQITR
-40 AYQSSV
+40 AYQSTV

-134 FTYESDNEN
+134 FNNEN

-163 VLIGQ
+163 ILIGQ

-187 VDFDLTNY
+187 VDFDLSHY

-202 QPQWDIRQLIVST
+202 QPQWYIQQFVVST

-230 VGVLSAVNG
+230 VGVLSAVDG
-239 GLQCAFANPQY
+239 GLQFAFANPQY
-250 SNAVAVIATR
+250 SNAVAVIVTR
-260 KGTGV
+260 KGSGV

-280 EMINATTTTAWIAE
+280 AMINATTTTAWIAE

-309 SVANTRTRAEGG
+309 SVANGRTRAEGG

-330 TSGGSTAESKIN
+330 TTGGTTAESKIN
-342 TINGGSKPLSITK
+342 TINGKSQPLTISEFGET
-355 EGTTDVTIEGN
+355 EVTIEGN

-374 TTGKGISIS
+374 TTNDQIRVEN
-383 DFNVNSTSTV
+383 FEVNSASTV
-393 ATFSIDVDDRYDTGS
+393 ATFVIDVDEDYKAGS

-416 ANVRREGEDL
+416 AVVQEPI

>member
-1 MSNTQ
+1 
-6 SQYVMSKGNMF
+6 MF
-17 VGSARGRV
+17 VGSAKGRV
-25 GNLVLYTRMGSQITR
+25 GNLVLYTRKGSQITR
-40 AYQSSV
+40 AYQSTV

-58 AKFSNAVKFYQKAVQ
+58 AKFANAVKFYQKAVQ

-114 PAFGRWQMS
+114 PAFGRWQLS

-134 FTYESDNEN
+134 FNED

-163 VLIGQ
+163 ILIGQ

-187 VDFDLTNY
+187 VDFDLSNY

-239 GLQCAFANPQY
+239 GLQFAFTNPQY
-250 SNAVAVIATR
+250 SNAAAVIATR
-260 KGTGV
+260 KGSGV

-272 LVPNSVAL
+272 FVPNSVTLA
-280 EMINATTTTAWIAE
+280 MINATTTTAWNAE

-309 SVANTRTRAEGG
+309 SVANGQATRAEGG

-330 TSGGSTAESKIN
+330 STGGHTTDSVIN
-342 TINGGSKPLSITK
+342 TINGGSKPISITEAGTK
-355 EGTTDVTIEGN
+355 EVRVEGN
-366 KLSAVPPT
+366 KLSRVAPT
-374 TTGKGISIS
+374 ATGKGISIEE
-383 DFNVNSTSTV
+383 FRTNETYTAAV
-393 ATFSIDVDDRYDTGS
+393 FSIVVAEDYTSGS
-408 VSYMGKTI
+408 VSYMGKTVAI
-416 ANVRREGEDL
+416 ITDNPL